1 MKVEITPSLGHGT
14 MQAPPSKSMAHR
26 LLIGGALSQ
35 GESVINGISHSED
48 MLATLDCLTALGT
61 TITRRGEQV
70 SLGHFDPFAIP
81 ANAVLPCRES
91 GSTLRFFIP
100 LCLLSGTPVTLTGS
114 EKLLSR
120 PLGIYE
126 DICKKQGILFEQK
139 DTSLH
144 LCGKLHS
151 GCYKMKG
158 NISSQFITGLLF
170 ALPLLSGDSTISL
183 IPPIESCSYINLTIQ
198 ALAACGIRITWQDER
213 TLAIPGGQTYQ
224 PIQTTVEGDYS
235 GAAFFAALNRLGSDI
250 TLTGLNP
257 DSLQGDKIYE
267 KYFALLGRGT
277 PTINIADCPD
287 LGPILFA
294 LSAVFGGGVFT
305 GTRRLKLKESDRAAA
320 MAQELA
326 KFGVAVTVHEDSVV
340 VYPHDLHAPTEN
352 LCGHNDHRIV
362 MSLAV
367 LATRFG
373 GVIDGAQAAA
383 KSMPDFFDRLQQ
395 LGFEVTY
402 HDA

>member
-1 MKVEITPSLGHGT
+1 MKVELRPSLGTGT
-14 MQAPPSKSMAHR
+14 MQAPPSKSVAHR

-35 GESVINGISHSED
+35 GQSILDGISHSQD
-48 MLATLDCLTALGT
+48 MLATLDCLTALGAT
-61 TITRRGEQV
+61 VTRSGDQV
-70 SLGHFDPFAIP
+70 TLGSFDPFALP
-81 ANAVLPCRES
+81 DDAVLPCRES

-100 LCLLSGTPVTLTGS
+100 LCLLSGKPVTFTGS

-120 PLGIYE
+120 PLDLYA
-126 DICKKQGILFEQK
+126 DICKKQGLLFEQGE
-139 DTSLH
+139 TTLRV
-144 LCGKLHS
+144 CGKLQS
-151 GCYKMKG
+151 GVYKMKG

-170 ALPLLSGDSTISL
+170 ALPLLEGDSTIAL

-198 ALAACGIRITWQDER
+198 ALSTCGIEVLWLDER
-213 TLAIPGGQTYQ
+213 TLFVPGSQTYQ
-224 PIQTTVEGDYS
+224 PIDTAVEGDYS
-235 GAAFFAALNRLGSDI
+235 GAAFFAALNRLGSSI

-277 PTINIADCPD
+277 PTIHIADCPD

-294 LSAVFGGGVFT
+294 LSALFGGGVFT

-326 KFGVAVTVHEDSVV
+326 KCGVAVTLHEDSVV
-340 VYPHDLHAPTEN
+340 IYPHDLHAPTQE
-352 LCGHNDHRIV
+352 LYGHNDHRIV

-367 LATRFG
+367 LATRLG

-383 KSMPDFFDRLQQ
+383 KSMPDFFDRLEQ
-395 LGFEVTY
+395 LGFEVTR

>member
-1 MKVEITPSLGHGT
+1 MRVEIRPSTGRGT

-26 LLIGGALSQ
+26 LLIGGALSA
-35 GESVINGISHSED
+35 GESVIDGISHSED
-48 MLATLDCLTALGT
+48 MLATLDCLATLGVAATRNAEQVTLGT
-61 TITRRGEQV
+61 
-70 SLGHFDPFAIP
+70 FDPFTIP
-81 ANAVLPCRES
+81 ENAVLPCRES

-100 LCLLSGTPVTLTGS
+100 LCLLAGTPVTLTGS

-126 DICKKQGILFEQK
+126 DICKKQGILFEQNQ
-139 DTSLH
+139 TALR

-151 GCYKMKG
+151 GCYKIKG

-170 ALPLLSGDSTISL
+170 ALPLLNGDSTISL
-183 IPPIESCSYINLTIQ
+183 IPPIESCSYINLTLQ
-198 ALAACGIRITWQDER
+198 ALSACGIRVSWQDER
-213 TLAIPGGQTYQ
+213 TLVIPGGQTYQ

-267 KYFALLGRGT
+267 KFFALLGRGT

-320 MAQELA
+320 MAAELA

-340 VYPHDLHAPTEN
+340 VYPHDLHAPTEI

-367 LATRFG
+367 LATRLG
-373 GVIDGAQAAA
+373 GIIDGAQAAA

-395 LGFEVTY
+395 LGYEVTRY
-402 HDA
+402 DA

>member
-1 MKVEITPSLGHGT
+1 MQVSIRPSLGRGV

-26 LLIGGALSQ
+26 LLIGGALSA
-35 GESVINGISHSED
+35 GESVIEGISHSED
-48 MLATLDCLTALGT
+48 MLATLDCLSALGAT
-61 TITRRGEQV
+61 VIRQDQTVTVTRFNPF
-70 SLGHFDPFAIP
+70 SLPK
-81 ANAVLPCRES
+81 NAVLPCRES

-100 LCLLSGTPVTLTGS
+100 LCLLSDTSVTLTGS
-114 EKLLSR
+114 EKLFSR

-126 DICKKQGILFEQK
+126 DICQKQGIRFERQQ
-139 DTSLH
+139 DRLH
-144 LCGKLHS
+144 LCGRLQS
-151 GCYKMKG
+151 GSYKIKG
-158 NISSQFITGLLF
+158 NISSQFITGLLL
-170 ALPLLSGDSTISL
+170 ALPLLDGDSTISL

-198 ALAACGIRITWQDER
+198 ALSACGIRIAWEDER
-213 TLAIPGGQTYQ
+213 TLFVAGGQTYQ
-224 PIQTTVEGDYS
+224 PIHTTVEGDYS
-235 GAAFFAALNRLGSDI
+235 GAAFFAALNRLGGQI

-305 GTRRLKLKESDRAAA
+305 GTRRLKLKESDRASA
-320 MAQELA
+320 MAQELH

-340 VYPHDLHAPTEN
+340 VYPHDLHAPTEI

-367 LATRFG
+367 LATRLG
-373 GVIDGAQAAA
+373 GTIDGAQAAA
-383 KSMPDFFDRLQQ
+383 KSMPDFFERLLS
-395 LGFEVTY
+395 LGYEVHY

>member
-1 MKVEITPSLGHGT
+1 MQVSIRPSVGHGI

-26 LLIGGALSQ
+26 LLIGGALSA
-35 GESVINGISHSED
+35 GESVIEGISHSED
-48 MLATLDCLTALGT
+48 MLATLDCLSALGAT
-61 TITRRGEQV
+61 VTRSEQTV
-70 SLGHFDPFAIP
+70 TVTQLNPFALP
-81 ANAVLPCRES
+81 KDAVLPCRES

-100 LCLLSGTPVTLTGS
+100 LCLLSDTPVTLTGS
-114 EKLLSR
+114 EKLFSR

-126 DICKKQGILFEQK
+126 DICKKQGIRFERQG
-139 DTSLH
+139 DRLQ
-144 LCGKLHS
+144 LCGKLQS
-151 GCYKMKG
+151 GPYKIKG

-170 ALPLLSGDSTISL
+170 ALPLLDGDSTISL

-198 ALAACGIRITWQDER
+198 ALSACGIRISWTDER
-213 TLAIPGGQTYQ
+213 TLFIAGGQTYQ

-235 GAAFFAALNRLGSDI
+235 GAAFFAALNRLGGEI

-277 PTINIADCPD
+277 PTIHIADCPD

-320 MAQELA
+320 MAQELH

-340 VYPHDLHAPTEN
+340 IYPHDLHAPTEI

-373 GVIDGAQAAA
+373 ATIDGAQAAA
-383 KSMPDFFDRLQQ
+383 KSMPDFFERLSS
-395 LGFEVTY
+395 LGYEVQY

>member
-1 MKVEITPSLGHGT
+1 MQVSIRPSLGRGV

-26 LLIGGALSQ
+26 LLIGGALSA
-35 GESVINGISHSED
+35 GESVIEGISHSED
-48 MLATLDCLTALGT
+48 MLATLDCLCALGAT
-61 TITRRGEQV
+61 VTRQDQTV
-70 SLGHFDPFAIP
+70 TVTQFDPFLLP
-81 ANAVLPCRES
+81 EHAVLPCRES

-100 LCLLSGTPVTLTGS
+100 LCLLSNTPVTLTGS
-114 EKLLSR
+114 EKLFSR

-126 DICKKQGILFEQK
+126 DICKKQGIRFERQH
-139 DTSLH
+139 DRLH
-144 LCGKLHS
+144 LCGKLQS
-151 GCYKMKG
+151 GPYKIKG
-158 NISSQFITGLLF
+158 NISSQFITGLLL
-170 ALPLLSGDSTISL
+170 ALPLLDGDSTISL

-198 ALAACGIRITWQDER
+198 ALSACGIRITWEDER
-213 TLAIPGGQTYQ
+213 TLFIAGGQTYQ
-224 PIQTTVEGDYS
+224 PIHTAVEGDYS
-235 GAAFFAALNRLGSDI
+235 GAAFFAALNRLGGQI

-267 KYFALLGRGT
+267 KYFSLLGRGT

-305 GTRRLKLKESDRAAA
+305 GTRRLKLKESDRASA
-320 MAQELA
+320 MAQELS

-340 VYPHDLHAPTEN
+340 VYPHDLHAPTEV

-367 LATRFG
+367 LATRLG
-373 GVIDGAQAAA
+373 GTIDGAQAAA
-383 KSMPDFFDRLQQ
+383 KSMPDFFERLSS
-395 LGFEVTY
+395 LGYEVHY